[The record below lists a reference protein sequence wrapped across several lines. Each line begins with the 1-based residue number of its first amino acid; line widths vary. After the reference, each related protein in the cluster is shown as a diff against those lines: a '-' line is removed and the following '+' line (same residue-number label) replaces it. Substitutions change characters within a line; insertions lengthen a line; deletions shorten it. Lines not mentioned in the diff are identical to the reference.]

1 MNQGRADT
9 QQQFSALIE
18 ESYDYVRPKR
28 GEFREAVI
36 LSVRKNEI
44 FVDLG
49 FKRDGVIPRQDLDKL
64 DQKYRESLQAG
75 VQVPVCVTEVLDR
88 GDGITVSLKQGLEEW
103 DWKEAREM
111 LESGE
116 MSDAEVVDI
125 NQGGVLVAFGHLRGF
140 VPNSHL
146 TSIRQGLSRDR
157 LEEAKSKLIGQ
168 TLSLTV
174 IEANRQNHRFV
185 LSERAAGRHKR
196 QRLLEGMEEGDVRDG
211 VVSNVVNFGVFVDL
225 GGVDGLIH
233 ISELDW
239 RHIDHPGDVLKVGE
253 EMKVQVLSVDKERER
268 IALSRK
274 RLLPDPWPVVTESL
288 ETDQIIEGTVT
299 KVVEFGAFVDIGE
312 GVEGLLHKS
321 EMPGGDGT
329 CAELK
334 PNGKIQ
340 VRVLEIDPRQRRIAL
355 SLKDVSAK
363 EPTRAN
369 TGTRDL

>member
-146 TSIRQGLSRDR
+146 NSIRQGLSRDR